1 MHYNILKLHYTK
13 VAKIILNVRVEE
25 LEMQLLEQYCKQAG
39 RTKTD
44 VVRTLLRG
52 LKRKLPQETFEENSA
67 RAKSNIFINDN

>member
-1 MHYNILKLHYTK
+1 
-13 VAKIILNVRVEE
+13 VAKTILNVRVEE

-52 LKRKLPQETFEENSA
+52 LKRKLPQEKTTGE
-67 RAKSNIFINDN
+67 KLNIFPNDN

>member
-1 MHYNILKLHYTK
+1 M
-13 VAKIILNVRVEE
+13 AKIILNVRVEE

-52 LKRKLPQETFEENSA
+52 LKRRLPQETFKENPV
-67 RAKSNIFINDN
+67 KNKLNIFTSDK